1 MMRFDDDEANLRIEQ
16 PKRRGD
22 DHQRLDRDDVCHV
35 APAKVAPSR
44 EGALERGGRY
54 LPTQVAHA
62 DTKLERFAMNSRR
75 APEQVGETRLMDHVT
90 DFVAHLGSF
99 IAWSPPPTDPK
110 VVAMSFATVAALT
123 SI

>member
-1 MMRFDDDEANLRIEQ
+1 MFVMWFRQKLRQ
-16 PKRRGD
+16 VG
-22 DHQRLDRDDVCHV
+22 
-35 APAKVAPSR
+35 

-54 LPTQVAHA
+54 LPTQLAHA